1 MPAKYS
7 YDMLNQVCL
16 LRSQGNNVKGIA
28 ETLGINRK
36 TIYRWLKKGGKARI
50 GKYAKFYSDW
60 QKATEDYYK
69 INPPKNTYKPKH
81 GRNNIPGYS
90 RFKKK
95 VLERDKVC
103 VCCGYDDNL
112 EVHHLY
118 GAKENPELATD
129 VDNAVV
135 LCRFCHLK
143 YHQIYSRYNINPQD
157 FEEFMN
163 RFQVTNEVYANEHNI
178 TKRRY

>member
-1 MPAKYS
+1 MVKCS
-7 YDMLNQVCL
+7 YDMLNRVCL
-16 LRSQGNNVKGIA
+16 LRSQGNQVKEIA
-28 ETLGINRK
+28 EIVGIRRE
-36 TIYRWLKKGGKARI
+36 TIYLWLKKGGKARI

-69 INPPKNTYKPKH
+69 LNPPKNTYKPKKA
-81 GRNNIPGYS
+81 RDNIPGYS

-118 GAKENPELATD
+118 GATENPELATD
-129 VDNAVV
+129 VDNGVV

-157 FEEFMN
+157 FDEFMN

-178 TKRRY
+178 TKWQY

>member
-1 MPAKYS
+1 MTKCS
-7 YDMLNQVCL
+7 YDMLNRVCL
-16 LRSQGNNVKGIA
+16 LRSQGNHLKGIS
-28 ETLGINRK
+28 EIVGVRRE
-36 TIYRWLKKGGKARI
+36 TIYSWLKKGEKARI

-60 QKATEDYYK
+60 EKATEDYYK
-69 INPPKNTYKPKH
+69 INPPKNTYNPKR

-90 RFKKK
+90 RFVKN
-95 VLERDKVC
+95 VLERDRVC

-118 GAKENPELATD
+118 GATENPELATD
-129 VDNAVV
+129 VNNGVV

-157 FEEFMN
+157 FEEFMDK
-163 RFQVTNEVYANEHNI
+163 FQVIKEF
-178 TKRRY
+178 

>member
-1 MPAKYS
+1 MTKCS

-16 LRSQGNNVKGIA
+16 LRSQGNHLKGIA
-28 ETLGINRK
+28 EIVGIRRE
-36 TIYRWLKKGGKARI
+36 TIYQWLKKGKKARI
-50 GKYAKFYSDW
+50 GKYAKFYNDW

-81 GRNNIPGYS
+81 GRENIPGYS

-95 VLERDKVC
+95 VLARDKVC

-129 VDNAVV
+129 VNNGVV

-157 FEEFMN
+157 FDEFMN
-163 RFQVTNEVYANEHNI
+163 RFQVTKEVYANEHNI
-178 TKRRY
+178 TKWRY

>member
-1 MPAKYS
+1 MTKCS
-7 YDMLNQVCL
+7 YDMLNRVCL
-16 LRSQGNNVKGIA
+16 LRSQGNHVKGIA
-28 ETLGINRK
+28 EIVGIDRK
-36 TIYRWLKKGGKARI
+36 TIYHWLKKGERARI
-50 GKYAKFYSDW
+50 GKYAKFYNDW
-60 QKATEDYYK
+60 QEATEEYK
-69 INPPKNTYKPKH
+69 KIHPNKGTYKKQFKYA
-81 GRNNIPGYS
+81 RNNIPGYS
-90 RFKKK
+90 RFIKN
-95 VLERDKVC
+95 VLERDRVC

-129 VDNAVV
+129 VDNGVV

-163 RFQVTNEVYANEHNI
+163 RFQVIKEF
-178 TKRRY
+178 

>member
-1 MPAKYS
+1 MTRCS
-7 YDMLNQVCL
+7 YNVMTQICI
-16 LRSQGNNVKGIA
+16 LRREGNHMKRISEIVGVH
-28 ETLGINRK
+28 RS
-36 TIYRWLKKGGKARI
+36 TIYNWLKKGEKARF
-50 GKYAKFYSDW
+50 GKYRTFYDDW
-60 QKATEDYYK
+60 EEATKEYK
-69 INPPKNTYKPKH
+69 KIHPNKGTYKKQFKYAR
-81 GRNNIPGYS
+81 GNIPGYS
-90 RFKKK
+90 RFIKN
-95 VLERDKVC
+95 VLERDRVC

-118 GAKENPELATD
+118 GATENPELATD

-163 RFQVTNEVYANEHNI
+163 KFQVIKEF
-178 TKRRY
+178 

>member
-157 FEEFMN
+157 FDEFMDK
-163 RFQVTNEVYANEHNI
+163 FQVIREF
-178 TKRRY
+178 